1 MMSAPQMYQY
11 EGLRSDQIRLL
22 KIQNVQDIVMCSLIT
37 HFISNT
43 PDFQALSYVWGKFET
58 SEMINCNGKLLAV
71 TSHLLQGLHSL

>member
-22 KIQNVQDIVMCSLIT
+22 KIKNVQDIVMCSLIT
-37 HFISNT
+37 HFISDT

-58 SEMINCNGKLLAV
+58 SE
-71 TSHLLQGLHSL
+71 